1 MINRLLLA
9 HGFAAHVMLGVDR
22 MVQNIYNKSKIKGMG
37 RMAARQLHT
46 IVMEYNVKRE
56 VA

>member
-1 MINRLLLA
+1 
-9 HGFAAHVMLGVDR
+9 MLGVDR
-22 MVQNIYNKSKIKGMG
+22 MVQNIYNKGKINGMG